1 MMDSAVVFQAAG
13 LLLGYPDETLLERLD
28 MIEAAV
34 GTTRRAGGFAPTMA
48 HLRSMPLME
57 LQSWHVAE
65 FDLSRRHALHLTY
78 WTNGDTRQRGEA
90 LTGIKQVYRH
100 SGLLVDLQG
109 ELPDYLPMVLE
120 FAATGDPELGRGILN
135 RYRASLELLRMGLIR
150 DNLPQAG
157 VVGAICD
164 ELGGPSPSTME
175 DVKRLL
181 DGPPTETVGIGS
193 TLLPYP
199 TVRN

>member
-164 ELGGPSPSTME
+164 ELGGASPSTME